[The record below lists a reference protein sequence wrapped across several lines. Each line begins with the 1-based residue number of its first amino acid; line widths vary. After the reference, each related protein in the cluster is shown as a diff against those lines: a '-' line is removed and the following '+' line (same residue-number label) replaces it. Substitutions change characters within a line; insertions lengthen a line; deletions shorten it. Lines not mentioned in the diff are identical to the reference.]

1 MVRQL
6 SLVLA
11 LALSAAVVLTSIG
24 ASHPGSDTDACQ
36 HSNNGH
42 APGMGHGICTLER
55 GGPAQQGPT
64 PVDTPHTHLRAA
76 VFGHHPYGAK
86 PAVWVAAR
94 RSTFRLV
101 CRSAASSAPESPTIP
116 SSAACLITNHRSH
129 SRTCLLSAALF
140 IVRSV
145 SEPMIRPGYASTRG
159 SACNLKEYYAVPTS
173 APRRP

>member
-42 APGMGHGICTLER
+42 APGIGHGICTLER

-64 PVDTPHTHLRAA
+64 PVDTPHTHCAQQCSVITLMAQSLL
-76 VFGHHPYGAK
+76 FGSLL
-86 PAVWVAAR
+86 VAAR
-94 RSTFRLV
+94 FV
-101 CRSAASSAPESPTIP
+101 
-116 SSAACLITNHRSH
+116 
-129 SRTCLLSAALF
+129 LSAAVLHLQLLNPPL
-140 IVRSV
+140 S
-145 SEPMIRPGYASTRG
+145 PPPQLA
-159 SACNLKEYYAVPTS
+159 
-173 APRRP
+173 